1 MAEFTL
7 YAAPGTCARVPL
19 IALNEAGADFDVALV
34 RFMKGA
40 HRAPDYLALNPKG
53 KVPLLLAGG
62 APITENVAIARYLA
76 ARFPEA
82 GLLPVSDDPLA
93 DAAITADLAFCSAT
107 LHPIVS
113 RMRVPMFMAE
123 GGAAIASVK
132 AKAMEAMHP
141 MAEVVEAALEGK
153 TWWYGDQWSI
163 MDAYIYWVFFRITG
177 GGFVA
182 DGYPNWVAHGH
193 RMDARP
199 AVRRALDQERQMQET
214 LEAEGLAPKMG

>member
-93 DAAITADLAFCSAT
+93 DAAITADLAFCAAT
-107 LHPIVS
+107 LHPIVTRI
-113 RMRVPMFMAE
+113 RMPGFMVDGDDAQ
-123 GGAAIASVK
+123 ASVR
-132 AKAMEAMHP
+132 ARAIEAMRP
-141 MAEVVEAALEGK
+141 MAKVVADRLGDAP
-153 TWWYGDQWSI
+153 WWYGERWSVL
-163 MDAYIYWVFFRITG
+163 DAYIYWVWFRITG
-177 GGFVA
+177 AGFPA
-182 DGYPNWVAHGH
+182 EDYPVWAAHAA
-193 RMDARP
+193 RMEKRP
-199 AVRRALDQERQMQET
+199 AVQRALAQEAEMTAQ
-214 LEAEGLAPKMG
+214 LEAEGLAFTPT